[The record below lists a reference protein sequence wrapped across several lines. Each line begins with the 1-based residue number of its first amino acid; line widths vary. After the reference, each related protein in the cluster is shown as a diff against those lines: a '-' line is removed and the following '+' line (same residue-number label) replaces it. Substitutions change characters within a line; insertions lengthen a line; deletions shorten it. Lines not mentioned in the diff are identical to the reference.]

1 MLSEGMT
8 AISSVITFMEGNAT
22 FKILLGIAVAGVVVS
37 VVMGIF
43 FRR

>member
-1 MLSEGMT
+1 MLGEGMS
-8 AISSVITFMEGNAT
+8 AISSVMSFMEGSST
-22 FKILLGIAVAGVVVS
+22 FKILIGIAVTGVVVS